1 MSATDGILP
10 QTSLPPASLGT
21 YGRTGAVAGSK
32 LSAAQLA
39 KIDKTAQDY
48 EAGFVSAMLESM
60 FAGIK
65 TDKMFGGGSAE
76 DMYRSLMTQEYGKA
90 VAARGS
96 LGIADSIKS
105 AMIKMQEA
113 H

>member
-1 MSATDGILP
+1 MNTTVNSVPPTTTYLKGYGPNGAVTN
-10 QTSLPPASLGT
+10 PASKISPA
-21 YGRTGAVAGSK
+21 RM
-32 LSAAQLA
+32 AQ
-39 KIDKTAQDY
+39 IDKTAKEY
-48 EAGFVSAMLESM
+48 EAGFVGAMLESM

-65 TDKMFGGGSAE
+65 TDKMFGGGSGE

-90 VAARGS
+90 IAERGT

-105 AMIKMQEA
+105 AMIKMQEV

>member
-1 MSATDGILP
+1 MNISTNSVPPTTTYAKGYGPNGAVTD
-10 QTSLPPASLGT
+10 PASKISPA
-21 YGRTGAVAGSK
+21 RM
-32 LSAAQLA
+32 AQ
-39 KIDKTAQDY
+39 IDKTAKEY
-48 EAGFVSAMLESM
+48 EAGFVGAMLESM

-65 TDKMFGGGSAE
+65 TDKMFGGGSGE

-90 VAARGS
+90 VAERGT

-105 AMIKMQEA
+105 AMIRMQEV